1 MQNLFILC
9 LLLPLHLTAQI
20 ISDDGYAGVEFGMS
34 ASEALVM
41 LPGYDAESDGG
52 NDAERGCYYLS
63 HPEDRAA
70 PAFMVLEGIVARV
83 DVYDEIATAVTAAG
97 IGIGASKQDVL
108 ATYSDVTISE
118 HPYLGSVGEYLEVTL
133 ASDTGLIFE
142 TYQDKV
148 TSFRLGRYPAVSYI
162 EGCS

>member
-1 MQNLFILC
+1 MQSLLILG
-9 LLLPLHLTAQI
+9 LLLPLHLMAQV
-20 ISDDGYAGVEFGMS
+20 ISDHGYADVEFGMS
-34 ASEALVM
+34 ASEALAI
-41 LPGYDAESDGG
+41 LPGYDAESYGG
-52 NDAERGCYYLS
+52 NDPERGCYYLS

-83 DVYDEIATAVTAAG
+83 DVYDEAATAVTAAG

-108 ATYSDVTISE
+108 AAYSDVTISE

-133 ASDTGLIFE
+133 GGGKGLIFE

>member
-108 ATYSDVTISE
+108 ALTQT
-118 HPYLGSVGEYLEVTL
+118 
-133 ASDTGLIFE
+133 
-142 TYQDKV
+142 
-148 TSFRLGRYPAVSYI
+148 
-162 EGCS
+162 